1 VGTQGLDHDPRQ
13 GDAAP
18 ALGRLRLL
26 EVALTVG
33 LLERLV
39 HDQGAGLEVDVTP
52 ARAEQFTA
60 AHAGADGEQQG
71 MWRLVPSAAARGV
84 EP

>member
-1 VGTQGLDHDPRQ
+1 VQL
-13 GDAAP
+13 A
-18 ALGRLRLL
+18 
-26 EVALTVG
+26 EG

-39 HDQGAGLEVDVTP
+39 HGGGAGLEVDVTP
-52 ARAEQFTA
+52 ARAEQFTV